1 MSFLKK
7 RNLQRFRIF
16 VRRYFRRF
24 SKNFESSEANK
35 LDEIQKR
42 ALYTV
47 RRMISKPDAVLL
59 IAPIS
64 GISYVEWKH
73 YFIRFSDT
81 ALTITNGKY
90 SYYIWMPSSQ
100 LDKLKDIFYKNVEA
114 RRQKMEEK
122 YDKRTLENLNLISEE
137 LQNDK

>member
-24 SKNFESSEANK
+24 SKNFESSEVNK

-64 GISYVEWKH
+64 GISYIEWKH

-100 LDKLKDIFYKNVEA
+100 LDKLKDIMGGGGGSFVLRGSDLVLALNRSE
-114 RRQKMEEK
+114 
-122 YDKRTLENLNLISEE
+122 TSLNLRRGA
-137 LQNDK
+137 